1 MNNNKNLNPEL
12 LIKITRGN
20 NIETLHN
27 GWICV
32 LDKNKKVIYK
42 KGDINNI
49 VFLRST
55 AKSIQAIPIIDY
67 KINVT
72 QNELAII
79 CASHTG
85 SSRHINLLKKIQ
97 KKFNLNINHLQC
109 GIHSPLDD
117 REKKR
122 LIKEGLFPNV
132 LHNNCSGKHL
142 GMLAVCKKNAWETSN
157 YLDPKHPLQKLIF
170 NKIKKF
176 SEAKKIDIAIDGCS
190 APTFAMPIVNVAK
203 TFSNFTNDKASIRI
217 INAIKFNPYII
228 GGKGHI
234 DSEIIKASSRKL
246 ISKVGADGI
255 IIVAFNGNC
264 AVVKIADGSQK
275 ARSIVILSLLKK
287 LGWLKEN
294 DIRNSGL
301 SKLFDLK
308 IKNLSNKIVGEVKMV
323 F

>member
-20 NIETLHN
+20 NTETLHN

-32 LDKNKKVIYK
+32 LDKNKKVVYK

-49 VFLRST
+49 AFLRST
-55 AKSIQAIPIIDY
+55 AKAIQAVPVIDY

-72 QNELAII
+72 QNELAIM

-85 SSRHINLLKKIQ
+85 SSRHINLLKEIQ
-97 KKFNLNINHLQC
+97 RKFNLNINHLQC
-109 GIHSPLDD
+109 GIHQPLDD
-117 REKKR
+117 SEKRR
-122 LIKEGLFPNV
+122 LIKEDLPSNV

-142 GMLAVCKKNAWETSN
+142 GMLAVCKKNNWETSN
-157 YLDPKHPLQKLIF
+157 YLDPKHPLQKFIF
-170 NKIKKF
+170 NQVKEF

-190 APTFAMPIVNVAK
+190 APTFAMPIVNIAK
-203 TFSNFTNDKASIRI
+203 LFSNFTNVKSSIQI
-217 INAIKFNPYII
+217 INAIKCNPYII
-228 GGKGHI
+228 GGKGQI
-234 DSEIIKASSRKL
+234 DSEIIKASNSKL

-294 DIRNSGL
+294 NIRNSGL
-301 SKLFDLK
+301 NKLFDLNV
-308 IKNLSNKIVGEVKMV
+308 KNLSNKTVGEIKTV